1 MGKPT
6 GFLEYDREVSKAVK
20 PHERIKNFN
29 EFHTPLS
36 RDHQQEQAARCM
48 ECGVPFCQSGMTLM
62 GMTSG
67 CPLHNL
73 VPEWNDLVYTGN
85 WKQAYNRLKKTNN
98 FPEFTGREGAVG
110 ILIGGVLLVL
120 WSGILRRQMTVFR
133 DPIRYL
139 GKAPAWL
146 IAGIWESYLVF
157 TGGWLVGKVGHLA
170 GEYLVSGVPETL
182 LSLIFVLAA
191 LGGSHHV
198 QARGRLAQ
206 ISWGVAAWLGGILL
220 LLAAVQ
226 NSPSLEMVWGD
237 QHLET
242 TGFDW
247 KRSVKSIGKYVA
259 YGSGIGLMTWLTVQ
273 VRDSKEKRRKEG
285 LAPAIGQLS
294 LWFLTGAVLLTV
306 NFGTDATTM
315 NTCPILEVMAGVE
328 LPGGFLRRVDLI
340 FLSILLFSLVFL
352 LGSIFF
358 YSSYVA
364 DRIHIS
370 IGRLPSAILC
380 FLLGTTA
387 QKQWNWSRQYPRML
401 SRVYLPVC
409 LMMTVCAAWA
419 RRKSYGKR

>member
-1 MGKPT
+1 M
-6 GFLEYDREVSKAVK
+6 L
-20 PHERIKNFN
+20 
-29 EFHTPLS
+29 
-36 RDHQQEQAARCM
+36 
-48 ECGVPFCQSGMTLM
+48 
-62 GMTSG
+62 
-67 CPLHNL
+67 
-73 VPEWNDLVYTGN
+73 
-85 WKQAYNRLKKTNN
+85 
-98 FPEFTGREGAVG
+98 
-110 ILIGGVLLVL
+110 
-120 WSGILRRQMTVFR
+120 FR
-133 DPIRYL
+133 
-139 GKAPAWL
+139 
-146 IAGIWESYLVF
+146 S
-157 TGGWLVGKVGHLA
+157 
-170 GEYLVSGVPETL
+170 
-182 LSLIFVLAA
+182 
-191 LGGSHHV
+191 
-198 QARGRLAQ
+198 
-206 ISWGVAAWLGGILL
+206 
-220 LLAAVQ
+220 
-226 NSPSLEMVWGD
+226 
-237 QHLET
+237 
-242 TGFDW
+242 
-247 KRSVKSIGKYVA
+247 KSIGKYVA

-387 QKQWNWSRQYPRML
+387 QEQWNWSRQYPKML

>member
-1 MGKPT
+1 MFAENNRISWSQMHCQCLLAALGMGLIW
-6 GFLEYDREVSKAVK
+6 G
-20 PHERIKNFN
+20 I
-29 EFHTPLS
+29 
-36 RDHQQEQAARCM
+36 
-48 ECGVPFCQSGMTLM
+48 
-62 GMTSG
+62 
-67 CPLHNL
+67 
-73 VPEWNDLVYTGN
+73 
-85 WKQAYNRLKKTNN
+85 
-98 FPEFTGREGAVG
+98 PEFTGREGAVG

-139 GKAPAWL
+139 GKVPAWL

-242 TGFDW
+242 AGFDW

-315 NTCPILEVMAGVE
+315 NTCPILEVMAGVAS
-328 LPGGFLRRVDLI
+328 P
-340 FLSILLFSLVFL
+340 
-352 LGSIFF
+352 
-358 YSSYVA
+358 VA
-364 DRIHIS
+364 
-370 IGRLPSAILC
+370 
-380 FLLGTTA
+380 F
-387 QKQWNWSRQYPRML
+387 
-401 SRVYLPVC
+401 
-409 LMMTVCAAWA
+409 
-419 RRKSYGKR
+419 

>member
-1 MGKPT
+1 MFAENNRISWSQMHCQCLLAALGMGLIW
-6 GFLEYDREVSKAVK
+6 G
-20 PHERIKNFN
+20 I
-29 EFHTPLS
+29 
-36 RDHQQEQAARCM
+36 
-48 ECGVPFCQSGMTLM
+48 
-62 GMTSG
+62 
-67 CPLHNL
+67 
-73 VPEWNDLVYTGN
+73 
-85 WKQAYNRLKKTNN
+85 
-98 FPEFTGREGAVG
+98 PEFTGREGAVG

-139 GKAPAWL
+139 GKVPAWL

-242 TGFDW
+242 AGFDW

-294 LWFLTGAVLLTV
+294 LWFLTGVVLLTV

-358 YSSYVA
+358 YSNYVA

-387 QKQWNWSRQYPRML
+387 QEQWNWSRQYPKML

>member
-1 MGKPT
+1 MVADALSVLACGTGHGIDMGNSGIYRKRRSSRNP
-6 GFLEYDREVSKAVK
+6 DRRCTSRPVERDPSKADDSI
-20 PHERIKNFN
+20 PG
-29 EFHTPLS
+29 S
-36 RDHQQEQAARCM
+36 
-48 ECGVPFCQSGMTLM
+48 
-62 GMTSG
+62 
-67 CPLHNL
+67 
-73 VPEWNDLVYTGN
+73 
-85 WKQAYNRLKKTNN
+85 
-98 FPEFTGREGAVG
+98 
-110 ILIGGVLLVL
+110 
-120 WSGILRRQMTVFR
+120 
-133 DPIRYL
+133 DP
-139 GKAPAWL
+139 
-146 IAGIWESYLVF
+146 
-157 TGGWLVGKVGHLA
+157 
-170 GEYLVSGVPETL
+170 VSGKSSRLADSWNLGELSGAYRWMAGGKSRASGRRISGFRSAETL

-226 NSPSLEMVWGD
+226 NSTSLEMVWGD

-340 FLSILLFSLVFL
+340 FLSILLFSLAFL

-387 QKQWNWSRQYPRML
+387 QEQWNWSRQYPRML
-401 SRVYLPVC
+401 SRIYLPVC